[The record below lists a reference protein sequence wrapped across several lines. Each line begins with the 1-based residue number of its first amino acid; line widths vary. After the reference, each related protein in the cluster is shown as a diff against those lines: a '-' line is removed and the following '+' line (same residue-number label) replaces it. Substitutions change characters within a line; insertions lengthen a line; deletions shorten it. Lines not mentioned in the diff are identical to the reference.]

1 MQHAFQEKIIP
12 ASERDYQHELE
23 LAADFQQSV
32 LPEIVDVDYL
42 DIDLIYKPY
51 GSIEWRNDAKKLT
64 ALITYYVL
72 LIIIVSWF
80 VKR

>member
-1 MQHAFQEKIIP
+1 
-12 ASERDYQHELE
+12 
-23 LAADFQQSV
+23 

-42 DIDLIYKPY
+42 NIDLIYKPY
-51 GSIEWRNDAKKLT
+51 GSTEWRNDAKKLK